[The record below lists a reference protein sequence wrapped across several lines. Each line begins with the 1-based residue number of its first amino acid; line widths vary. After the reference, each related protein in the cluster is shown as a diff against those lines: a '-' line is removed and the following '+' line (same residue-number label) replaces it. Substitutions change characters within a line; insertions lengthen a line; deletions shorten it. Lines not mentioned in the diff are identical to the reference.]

1 MQLATAF
8 PSEEPAEEDYTFV
21 IIGLGAFTFI
31 AIIIV
36 LVGLVIAYILYQK
49 NILHLKKQK

>member
-8 PSEEPAEEDYTFV
+8 SSEAPAEEDYTFV

-31 AIIIV
+31 VIIIV
-36 LVGLVIAYILYQK
+36 LVGLVIAYILYKK